1 MKIVQTQQSVMLAVS
16 LISAVLALTACEKEG
31 TAEKAGAKID
41 HAAEKA
47 GNELDK
53 AKLSINQKAETADVY
68 IDDSVITAK
77 VKEAILADAIL
88 KVGQIEVTTVNG
100 VVKLS
105 GKLASAQQVNKAI
118 ELVGSLK
125 NVKSVTNDLSY
136 PADTTGK

>member
-1 MKIVQTQQSVMLAVS
+1 MKIVQTPQSVMLAVS
-16 LISAVLALTACEKEG
+16 LISAVVALTACEKEG